1 MGSDLIFSSNNLSG
15 ATKKVYDY
23 LYGEIVSGNLRPGAA
38 LSELEIS
45 KTLQTSRSPIREAMM
60 ALESNGMV
68 RRYPGR
74 GCFVAEITVQD
85 LNEIFDLRALL
96 EVAALRRSYQFLKDF
111 ELEQL
116 EHDLQSLT
124 TGSPVECYFD
134 TDRRLHELLIGNC
147 GNMRLLLILR
157 TLNGQI
163 EQMRRISAQQPMRL
177 AASRMEHLEIVS
189 SLRKHDLARSCDL
202 LAEHIHNVQ
211 KSTLSVCMQMGI
223 R

>member
-1 MGSDLIFSSNNLSG
+1 MGSDLIFSSNNLGG

-23 LYGEIVSGNLRPGAA
+23 LYHEIVNGNLRPGAA
-38 LSELEIS
+38 ISELELS
-45 KTLQTSRSPIREAMM
+45 KKLQTSRSPIREALM

-85 LNEIFDLRALL
+85 LNEIFDLRILL
-96 EVAALRRSYQFLKDF
+96 ETAALQRSYHFIKDC

-116 EHDLQSLT
+116 EHDLQRLT
-124 TGSPVECYFD
+124 EESPAEEYFE

-163 EQMRRISAQQPMRL
+163 EQMRRISARQPMRL
-177 AASRMEHLEIVS
+177 AASRVEHLGIVV
-189 SLRKHDLARSCDL
+189 SLRERDLEKACQL
-202 LAEHIHNVQ
+202 LSDHIRNVQ